1 MGRIA
6 IEATI
11 DAHDSPHAAIV
22 CEALVDTGAAYL
34 TLPNAWR
41 SRLGELATLDTVDV
55 ETADQSVVTG
65 QICGPVRLRFGD
77 FRPVWTEALFID
89 MRPANGRYEPL
100 IGHIPLEQAQAVVN
114 LAEHRLAK
122 VHRVDLKQASRTKSP
137 WQGTLHVGAR
147 THPSV
152 PST

>member
-6 IEATI
+6 IEAMI
-11 DAHDSPHAAIV
+11 DTHDSPDAAIV

-41 SRLGELATLDTVDV
+41 SRLGDPATLDTVDV

-65 QICGPVRLRFGD
+65 QICGPIRLRFGD

-89 MRPANGRYEPL
+89 MKPANGRYEPL
-100 IGHIPLEQAQAVVN
+100 IGHIPLEQAQAVVD
-114 LAEHRLAK
+114 LAEHRLGK
-122 VHRVDLKQASRTKSP
+122 VDRVDLKRVSGHA
-137 WQGTLHVGAR
+137 VG
-147 THPSV
+147 P
-152 PST
+152 